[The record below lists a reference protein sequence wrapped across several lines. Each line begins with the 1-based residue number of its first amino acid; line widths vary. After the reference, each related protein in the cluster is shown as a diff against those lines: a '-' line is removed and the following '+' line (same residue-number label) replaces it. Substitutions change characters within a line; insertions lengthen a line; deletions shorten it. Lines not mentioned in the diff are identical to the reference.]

1 MSSSKKQIVIDH
13 GSLSSGG
20 NNTTLKRQRKIKP
33 PPTLL
38 RPSTLKQNLLKKI
51 QEHKQRSE
59 ETPGNGTHGGNN
71 NSNNNNSNNN
81 NSNSNTLSN
90 EDLSNQF
97 KISTNY
103 LEQLINKKKEARKHN
118 KKSSSSRPLMQQ
130 PMQQQM
136 QPMQQQ
142 MQPMQQP
149 MQPMQQQM
157 QPMQQQMQPMQQQMQ
172 PMQQQ
177 MQPMQMQQQ
186 VSLELP
192 PELQLNPITIPQS
205 MVPMP
210 QIGMPQSMT
219 IPQIVMPQS
228 MPVAMPVPQIEI
240 QSEQTDHQPDPNPN
254 PNPTVLKDVPYG
266 CLRGG
271 NKPTYRTYHRGQIV
285 QSQSESPD
293 SHNTT
298 VKKPLFSGI
307 TVSPDENVD
316 PMIQERQRK
325 LREIQENFQTQT
337 QLTQQSDSIIEPLV
351 QMKNKIK
358 QTITKKYKLGKTPGS
373 NVVGVLIKNSDTRRR
388 IQEEHGVLRRESIVE
403 IRKYL
408 HDHGLIKVGS
418 DAPPDVLRNIYE
430 SAKMTGE
437 ISNTNKHVMLHN
449 FMKSEHENA
458 DSH

>member
-1 MSSSKKQIVIDH
+1 MKFKECTMNSAKKQIIIDH
-13 GSLSSGG
+13 SSLSSGA

-59 ETPGNGTHGGNN
+59 ETPGNATHGGGGN
-71 NSNNNNSNNN
+71 NNNNSN
-81 NSNSNTLSN
+81 NSNTLSN

-97 KISTNY
+97 KMSTNY

-118 KKSSSSRPLMQQ
+118 KKSLSKPQPMMQPQMQPMQPQMQTMQPMQQ

-136 QPMQQQ
+136 QPMTQI
-142 MQPMQQP
+142 
-149 MQPMQQQM
+149 
-157 QPMQQQMQPMQQQMQ
+157 
-172 PMQQQ
+172 QQQ

-210 QIGMPQSMT
+210 QIVMPQSMT

-228 MPVAMPVPQIEI
+228 MPMAMPVPQIEI

-254 PNPTVLKDVPYG
+254 PNPNPNPIVLKDVPYG

-285 QSQSESPD
+285 QPQSHTD

-307 TVSPDENVD
+307 TVSPDESVD

-325 LREIQENFQTQT
+325 LREIQENFQTQK
-337 QLTQQSDSIIEPLV
+337 QSDSIIEPLV

-449 FMKSEHENA
+449 FMKSEHENT

>member
-1 MSSSKKQIVIDH
+1 
-13 GSLSSGG
+13 
-20 NNTTLKRQRKIKP
+20 
-33 PPTLL
+33 
-38 RPSTLKQNLLKKI
+38 
-51 QEHKQRSE
+51 
-59 ETPGNGTHGGNN
+59 
-71 NSNNNNSNNN
+71 
-81 NSNSNTLSN
+81 
-90 EDLSNQF
+90 
-97 KISTNY
+97 
-103 LEQLINKKKEARKHN
+103 
-118 KKSSSSRPLMQQ
+118 
-130 PMQQQM
+130 M
-136 QPMQQQ
+136 QPMQ
-142 MQPMQQP
+142 MQP
-149 MQPMQQQM
+149 
-157 QPMQQQMQPMQQQMQ
+157 
-172 PMQQQ
+172 Q
-177 MQPMQMQQQ
+177 MQPMQMQPQIQQ

-205 MVPMP
+205 IPQMPMF
-210 QIGMPQSMT
+210 IPQSPVSMT
-219 IPQIVMPQS
+219 VPQIVMPS
-228 MPVAMPVPQIEI
+228 MPVAMPHNEI
-240 QSEQTDHQPDPNPN
+240 QSEQTDHPADPLDPSQNPN
-254 PNPTVLKDVPYG
+254 PNPIVLKDVPYG

-271 NKPTYRTYHRGQIV
+271 NKPTYRTYHHGQNV
-285 QSQSESPD
+285 QPQSHSQSHAD

-307 TVSPDENVD
+307 TVSPDENAD

-337 QLTQQSDSIIEPLV
+337 QVAQQSAPLIEPQV

-449 FMKSEHENA
+449 FLKSD
-458 DSH
+458 DSDKPDANHRS